1 MRDAGDRIAAAPI
14 TWGVCEVK
22 GWGHQLEPERVLSEV
37 SELGLHAIELGPEG
51 FLPHDPAT
59 LTRLLRSHRLEL
71 VGGFVPA
78 VLHDDT
84 RLEEALARVGTA
96 ADLLA
101 AISGD
106 VLVLA
111 ADSTSAGYA
120 GADEL
125 DDRAW
130 MALARGIERA
140 QELGLARGLTV
151 ALHPHYGTAI
161 ENRRDI
167 ERVLDS
173 SSVPLCIDTGHLAVA
188 GADPLEVVRSA
199 SGRIAHVHLKD
210 VDAGLAQLVGSG
222 ALGYREAVRRG
233 MYRPLG
239 SGDVDLESV
248 IAALQTSGYGGWL
261 VLEQDRV
268 LNEEPQKGGGPIG
281 DARAGVKFIR
291 RVISDSQ
298 AQQSA

>member
-1 MRDAGDRIAAAPI
+1 MRDAGNRIAAAPI
-14 TWGVCEVK
+14 TWGVCEVA
-22 GWGHQLEPERVLSEV
+22 GWGHQLAPERVLQEV

-51 FLPHDPAT
+51 FLPGDPAS
-59 LTRLLRSHRLEL
+59 LRALLGSYDLEL
-71 VGGFVPA
+71 VGGFVPV
-78 VLHDDT
+78 VLHDT
-84 RLEEALARVGTA
+84 ARLEEGLAEVA
-96 ADLLA
+96 EVADLLA
-101 AISGD
+101 AVSAD

-111 ADSTSAGYA
+111 ADSASAGYE

-125 DDRAW
+125 DKPAW
-130 MALARGIERA
+130 MTLANGIERA
-140 QELGLARGLTV
+140 QELGVARGLTV

-161 ENRRDI
+161 ESRRDI

-173 SSVPLCIDTGHLAVA
+173 SSVALCIDTGHLAVA
-188 GADPLEVVRSA
+188 GADPLDVVKSA

-210 VDAGLAQLVGSG
+210 VDAGLANLVGSG
-222 ALGYREAVRRG
+222 ALGYQEAVRRG

-248 IAALQTSGYGGWL
+248 IAALQTSGYGGWF

-281 DARAGVKFIR
+281 DARTGAEFIR